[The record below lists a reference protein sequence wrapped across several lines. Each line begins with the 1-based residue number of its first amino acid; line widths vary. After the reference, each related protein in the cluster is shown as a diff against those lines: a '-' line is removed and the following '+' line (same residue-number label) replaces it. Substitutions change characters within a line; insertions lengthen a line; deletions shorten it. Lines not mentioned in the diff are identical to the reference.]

1 MEPQPQMKT
10 VAKADERGFS
20 LVEFLI
26 SAVVLLVVSASV
38 FSMLAETQ
46 RAASYQTEV
55 QTVLENMRLA
65 MDTLER
71 VIRQAGNN
79 PTKAAFQGV
88 TVVTALTEINFS
100 ADITGSA
107 AGQPDKGDPDG
118 DILDAGE
125 NVTIQYD
132 STNRTINLVA
142 GASSQPIAS
151 YIGAFEM
158 RCYDANNVETISG
171 PNVRKVRV
179 TITGASTLPNPQ
191 NGHIFT
197 MRQTSDIELVARI

>member
-1 MEPQPQMKT
+1 MET
-10 VAKADERGFS
+10 AAKADERGFS

-26 SAVVLLVVSASV
+26 SAAVLLVVSASV

-79 PTKAAFQGV
+79 PLKATFQGV
-88 TVVTALTEINFS
+88 TINGS
-100 ADITGSA
+100 ADAIFCADLTGSA
-107 AGQPDKGDPDG
+107 PPDKGDPDG
-118 DILDAGE
+118 SIDDAGE
-125 NVTIQYD
+125 NVRIQYNGT
-132 STNRTINLVA
+132 SRSLELN
-142 GASSQPIAS
+142 SQPFAS
-151 YIGAFEM
+151 YIGAFDM
-158 RCYDANNVETISG
+158 QYFDANGNITNTG
-171 PNVRKVRV
+171 ANVRKVRV
-179 TITGASTLPNPQ
+179 TITGATTLPNPQ
-191 NGHIFT
+191 TGQIFS

>member
-1 MEPQPQMKT
+1 MEPQPQMETFSKPG
-10 VAKADERGFS
+10 ERGFS

-26 SAVVLLVVSASV
+26 SALVLLVVSASV

-55 QTVLENMRLA
+55 QSVLENTRLA

-88 TVVTALTEINFS
+88 TIANSSEARFC
-100 ADITGSA
+100 ADLTGSA

-125 NVTIQYD
+125 DVTIRYD
-132 STNRTINLVA
+132 AASRSLQLVI
-142 GASSQPIAS
+142 GGNPQPVAN
-151 YIGAFEM
+151 YIGAFNM
-158 RCYDANNVETISG
+158 QYFDANGNATNTG
-171 PNVRKVRV
+171 AAVRKVRV
-179 TITGASTLPNPQ
+179 TVTGASTLPNPQ
-191 NGHIFT
+191 TGHTFS
-197 MRQTSDIELVARI
+197 MRQTSDIELAARI